1 MIDLNLPASP
11 GSPVTVPSDAGA
23 GAGPS
28 RPARPPAAERTPAIG
43 GPLTALAGLSEA
55 RRTAARQTVSAPRPD
70 DGGERPLKRLRR
82 TVSDGDA
89 PSVPPT
95 APAGAARWR
104 EEPAMHV
111 FRWSMIRR
119 QPMARFLRS
128 GPIAHIASRLQPPS
142 QRRLFD
148 ALLCTPEERYGYL
161 KLMSHESAGRYLL
174 RNRDPDV
181 LMHALAQAG
190 SDDLH
195 GVPRPDDVVDRCGWL
210 LRACATAAVKLN
222 ARVPRQA
229 RGALAQAQE
238 QLLEQFDQAGRSAR
252 AGAVRNIIGASA
264 VASTLED
271 AFRLAQTALAP
282 QRFHAL
288 PLGERADALA
298 TLAEAIGDAAYMSWQ
313 HLEEVPEGRRH
324 DALERHLTLRLDE
337 GLAQTV
343 PMMFDEARR
352 LSPIPSNA
360 AQVIVTSLISALEY
374 TPPPVP
380 TQQLILDLFDTQ
392 LPYLEGADRDL
403 TLARLAESI
412 ALFSRPEEQRRVLDM
427 VLLGT
432 PGMPHRDD
440 MLEHVGAE
448 GRWRIAY
455 GILNSL
461 RRLDD
466 PRLRDETLNLLANQL
481 EPHRFAAIPAQ
492 RQEELLA
499 RAAELDAPSHDMPR
513 MLTIVVRALDA
524 LPDARLERPLQA
536 LARHEAGPLDDD
548 LVERIHEARLPLL
561 ARIPPRALARDASLL
576 RGLSLQDEARLM
588 AFRTNEA
595 TEADPSTRASTFAF
609 VATRLSVHAGGTQ
622 GRQALHQLAH
632 ALPHGAAATWAGQL
646 EAQLDHALGLRLAP
660 GPSTAAPAI
669 ETTIAYAN
677 VEALIAAL
685 RMRRD

>member
-1 MIDLNLPASP
+1 
-11 GSPVTVPSDAGA
+11 
-23 GAGPS
+23 
-28 RPARPPAAERTPAIG
+28 
-43 GPLTALAGLSEA
+43 
-55 RRTAARQTVSAPRPD
+55 
-70 DGGERPLKRLRR
+70 
-82 TVSDGDA
+82 
-89 PSVPPT
+89 
-95 APAGAARWR
+95 
-104 EEPAMHV
+104 MHV

-161 KLMSHESAGRYLL
+161 ELMSPESAGRYLL

-190 SDDLH
+190 MDDLH
-195 GVPRPDDVVDRCGWL
+195 GVPRPDVVVDRCGWL
-210 LRACATAAVKLN
+210 LRAGATAAVKLN

-313 HLEEVPEGRRH
+313 HLEEVPEGRRR

-352 LSPIPSNA
+352 LSPIPSDA

-412 ALFSRPEEQRRVLDM
+412 ALL
-427 VLLGT
+427 
-432 PGMPHRDD
+432 
-440 MLEHVGAE
+440 
-448 GRWRIAY
+448 
-455 GILNSL
+455 
-461 RRLDD
+461 
-466 PRLRDETLNLLANQL
+466 
-481 EPHRFAAIPAQ
+481 
-492 RQEELLA
+492 
-499 RAAELDAPSHDMPR
+499 
-513 MLTIVVRALDA
+513 
-524 LPDARLERPLQA
+524 
-536 LARHEAGPLDDD
+536 
-548 LVERIHEARLPLL
+548 
-561 ARIPPRALARDASLL
+561 
-576 RGLSLQDEARLM
+576 
-588 AFRTNEA
+588 
-595 TEADPSTRASTFAF
+595 
-609 VATRLSVHAGGTQ
+609 
-622 GRQALHQLAH
+622 
-632 ALPHGAAATWAGQL
+632 
-646 EAQLDHALGLRLAP
+646 
-660 GPSTAAPAI
+660 PSTAALEI